1 MTEKNILAGIKSYF
15 GKDFNLTKEQLQ
27 ELKYITAGDFKIAK
41 RKMEVL
47 EDGQYSNEKI
57 YDYLLAEQNEKEIK
71 TSDSISL

>member
-1 MTEKNILAGIKSYF
+1 
-15 GKDFNLTKEQLQ
+15 
-27 ELKYITAGDFKIAK
+27 
-41 RKMEVL
+41 MEVL